1 MTSRKLALV
10 PSAPTKATE
19 HSTSDDPARYT
30 PTERESIEG
39 YQMAL
44 AAGRY
49 FRLYDASSPFPRL
62 ISGENTE
69 PLPLAFLAAD
79 FGDWC
84 DETGHKRPAKMP
96 TEAYLAYPLKTVTGT
111 VFVPNGPSLV
121 RADRARHR
129 YVNTYRKFEREQPAI
144 PLSPLFHEFIT
155 DLFPD
160 PVERHTF
167 LQYCTHMLCHPNE
180 RPSWHPMLL
189 SETGTGKGFLFND
202 ILSPLLCHQTF
213 VVKRYGEILG
223 KFSPVMERSLLVLL
237 DDCKSKREDTQT
249 ALKSLMTEERVL
261 MEKKGL
267 QGAMGRTYSRF
278 ILASNEDLPLDLN
291 ESERRWW
298 IPKRLGYSNGLSG
311 KVGRDERQAL
321 IKEVAAWLKT
331 GGALEA
337 VYTFFLGYPLDGF
350 DPKNCPMTETLQQ
363 QIDKSET
370 VEQGF
375 TRDFL
380 DGHATKVVQLAELQ
394 VAFVKAGMNKPR
406 NSALPALFAFCQY
419 RKDTLEAKGQRR
431 RWWFPSSMT
440 KAEAEAILEAQP
452 DF

>member
-1 MTSRKLALV
+1 MKSTKLALV
-10 PSAPTKATE
+10 PSAPTTVAEHKAVDG
-19 HSTSDDPARYT
+19 SASYT
-30 PTERESIEG
+30 PTERATIG
-39 YQMAL
+39 AYQTAL

-84 DETGHKRPAKMP
+84 DENGYKRPAKMP
-96 TEAYLAYPLKTVTGT
+96 TETYLAYPLKTVTGT
-111 VFVPNGPSLV
+111 VFVPNGPSLI

-129 YVNTYRKFEREQPAI
+129 YVNTYRRFEPQYAAVL
-144 PLSPLFHEFIT
+144 LSPLFHEFIAC
-155 DLFPD
+155 LFPD
-160 PVERHTF
+160 PEERHTF
-167 LQYCTHMLCHPNE
+167 LQYCSHMIRFPNE

-202 ILSPLLCHQTF
+202 LLSPLLCHQTF

-237 DDCKSKREDTQT
+237 DDCKTKREDTQT

-267 QGAMGRTYSRF
+267 QGAMGRTYVRF
-278 ILASNEDLPLDLN
+278 ILASNEDVPLDLD

-298 IPKRLGYSNGLSG
+298 VPKRLGYATGLTG
-311 KVGRDERQAL
+311 KPGRDDRQAL
-321 IKEVAAWLKT
+321 IKELAAWVKT
-331 GGALEA
+331 DGALEA
-337 VYTFFLGYPLDGF
+337 IYNFFLEYQLDGF
-350 DPKNCPMTETLQQ
+350 DPKNCPMTVTLQQ

-375 TRDFL
+375 ARDFL
-380 DGHATKVVQLAELQ
+380 SRHATKVVQLAELQ
-394 VAFVKAGMNKPR
+394 TAFVGAGMNKPG
-406 NSALPALFAFCQY
+406 NNALPALFAFCQY

-440 KAEAEAILEAQP
+440 KAEAEAILEAEP